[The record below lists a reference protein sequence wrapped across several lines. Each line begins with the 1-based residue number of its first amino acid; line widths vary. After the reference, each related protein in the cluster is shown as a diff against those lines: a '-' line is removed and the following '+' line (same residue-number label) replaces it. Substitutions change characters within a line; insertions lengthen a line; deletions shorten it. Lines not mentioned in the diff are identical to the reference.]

1 MLTELDCIGYAHPID
16 AKKRWTE
23 GSSCAAR
30 IPRLCLCVY
39 AVLAVSLFL
48 CCAWSKLSFLFD
60 RLFYSDDLMNVH
72 ESYIVRPNV
81 LLRAMALPFS
91 TFNRPTGAL
100 YYRLCFETSAGTL
113 PRWKWA
119 PLQPCSTASIY
130 TGNGTVTMSFW
141 AFFVLLTLWYCTRV
155 RQEGLR
161 WSWSRIAI
169 LLSLYIAALNSKEM
183 AAVVPTVLL
192 VFEYLRCFQSRV
204 VFAIFFPARC
214 VDAST

>member
-1 MLTELDCIGYAHPID
+1 VRFIALWGLSAKAESTTCKGGQPAANIAMHQDAAEFDRIGYARPID
-16 AKKRWTE
+16 TKKRWTE

-60 RLFYSDDLMNVH
+60 SLFDGDGLMNLH

-100 YYRLCFETSAGTL
+100 YYRLCFEIFGWNPAATEVGA
-113 PRWKWA
+113 A
-119 PLQPCSTASIY
+119 
-130 TGNGTVTMSFW
+130 
-141 AFFVLLTLWYCTRV
+141 
-155 RQEGLR
+155 
-161 WSWSRIAI
+161 
-169 LLSLYIAALNSKEM
+169 AALLYSFH
-183 AAVVPTVLL
+183 L
-192 VFEYLRCFQSRV
+192 YR
-204 VFAIFFPARC
+204 
-214 VDAST
+214 